1 VGNRTGLIYIR
12 MESLHSY
19 TKGEL
24 VILRKDRRLGVI
36 MEDRHPVW
44 GGHFCGVVVSG
55 EFSWVASTGLMP
67 VSGPAKEWGITPV
80 TKGPVVCR
88 SSVTAEL

>member
-1 VGNRTGLIYIR
+1 

-88 SSVTAEL
+88 SSITAEL